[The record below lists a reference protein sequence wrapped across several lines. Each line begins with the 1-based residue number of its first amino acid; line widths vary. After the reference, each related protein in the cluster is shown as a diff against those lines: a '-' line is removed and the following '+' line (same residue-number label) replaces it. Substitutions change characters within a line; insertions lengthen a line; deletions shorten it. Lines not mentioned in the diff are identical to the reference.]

1 MRQGLDSVEWRSV
14 CAVSCALDVV
24 GDKWTL
30 LVLRDLVMKTQ
41 CTFSDFLTAPEK
53 ISTNILTV
61 RLKKLVALGLV
72 TKGPGS
78 SKRSHLYALTEVGRD
93 LEPVIRAL
101 AAWSGKYLRDHQPGL
116 VTGAEEPAPVLQ
128 DSPAP

>member
-1 MRQGLDSVEWRSV
+1 MRQGLGSIEWRSV
-14 CAVSCALDVV
+14 CGVSCALDVV

-30 LVLRDLVMKTQ
+30 LVLRDLMLKQQ
-41 CTFSDFLTAPEK
+41 CTFSDFLSAPEN

-61 RLKKLVALGLV
+61 RLKKLAELGLI

-78 SKRSHLYALTEVGRD
+78 SKRSHLYALTEVGSD

-101 AAWSGKYLRDHQPGL
+101 AAWSGKYLRKHQPGL
-116 VTGAEEPAPVLQ
+116 ITGTEEPAPEPQ